1 MKTAEYTQKFKYAY
15 RMTQSVA
22 VISALVL
29 ATPRMPI
36 AAVLSVIMA
45 ADRAIAVRPVDLR
58 PVLCNSAIMTVS
70 RGDLVVGDSTASA
83 IEGMGRDFRVR

>member
-22 VISALVL
+22 VIRALVL
-29 ATPRMPI
+29 ATPRKPI
-36 AAVLSVIMA
+36 AAVLSVIMP

-58 PVLCNSAIMTVS
+58 PVLCNSSIMAVS
-70 RGDLVVGDSTASA
+70 RGDLVVGGD
-83 IEGMGRDFRVR
+83 EYGECNRRR